1 LEEELK
7 REFAAEIILLPSSGG
22 VYEVEVDGKRI
33 FSKIELKRFPRE
45 GEILELIRTARHL

>member
-1 LEEELK
+1 LEEELE
-7 REFAAEIILLPSSGG
+7 REFAAEIILLPSTGG

-45 GEILELIRTARHL
+45 GEILELIRNARHS